1 MSGMAHGVEVSFG
14 KVMVIELGAGLV
26 PSVASR
32 SDQSPS
38 AGGVQLYF
46 NSPLAFSVLTH
57 RSEPAGE
64 GAVASPSACVNCSAL
79 PSSDTPETVL
89 CAVLPTQ
96 ASTSSG
102 RPAASMKLPSPL
114 TLIVTVPSR
123 IVRSFSS
130 NTVSGAA
137 VAPEGAVAV
146 TVSAGA
152 QKVFWPIPASS
163 VRRPSSTNATAVL
176 KRKILPI
183 ISGHLAS
190 IVTVLLPQSQI
201 GLLVNP
207 SRGLR
212 GSRFTAPK
220 QAC

>member
-1 MSGMAHGVEVSFG
+1 MKGVAHGVDVSFG

-26 PSVASR
+26 PSVASNR
-32 SDQSPS
+32 DQSPS

-46 NSPLAFSVLTH
+46 SSPLAFSVLTH

-64 GAVASPSACVNCSAL
+64 GAVASPSACVNCRAL
-79 PSSDTPETVL
+79 PSSETPETVL

-114 TLIVTVPSR
+114 TLIVTVPLCS
-123 IVRSFSS
+123 VRSFPSK
-130 NTVSGAA
+130 TVSGAA
-137 VAPEGAVAV
+137 VPAGAAAV

-152 QKVFWPIPASS
+152 QNVFWPIPASS

-190 IVTVLLPQSQI
+190 IVTILLPRSQI
-201 GLLVNP
+201 GVFVNP
-207 SRGLR
+207 SGGTRGGRL
-212 GSRFTAPK
+212 GALK